1 MENSL
6 TIEDGVTLDEAK
18 AALERGR
25 HVVLVT
31 PPEPEQAG
39 AVWELTPGH
48 GPMAPGHGPM
58 TPGHGPGVGLPVLIV
73 CVDEVC
79 AAQWASA
86 APSDRRVHTITSLS
100 RAARLLKEGA
110 VAVLAGALPD
120 LTALVARAA
129 LKLEAVRAVVLAWP
143 EALVAG
149 EDAAALDSL
158 LAEAKDARRIILS
171 WNPAVLRDF
180 LERHAHRAHME
191 GGPPLDASARPL
203 PPVGPARYVVV
214 SPSRRPAALRDAI
227 DVLDSARPYIWR
239 GGPVEPPADQPDAVL
254 CPLLPTREQF
264 AALARLGEPVLLTT
278 AAQLPYVR
286 SLARPLTPLRLPTPA
301 DRAQDRT
308 AHLRERVARI
318 LDGGNVDAELALL
331 DPLFDR
337 HDPAEVAA
345 AILALSRQPAAVSE
359 TPPSSVPTWT
369 KVFVN
374 VGKKDQAAAKDL
386 VGALIREV
394 GIAKEAIGRIELR
407 ETFSLVEVTPAV
419 AERVVRGLTGATIK
433 GRRAVARL
441 ERQA

>member
-1 MENSL
+1 L
-6 TIEDGVTLDEAK
+6 TIEDGVTLDEAR

-39 AVWELTPGH
+39 AVWELV
-48 GPMAPGHGPM
+48 GPAGAARGGS

-73 CVDEVC
+73 CLDDVC
-79 AAQWASA
+79 AVEWASA
-86 APSDRRVHTITSLS
+86 APPDRRVHTVTSLS

-110 VAVLAGALPD
+110 AAVLAGALPD
-120 LTALVARAA
+120 LTALVARAV
-129 LKLEAVRAVVLAWP
+129 LKLEAVRTVVLAWP

-191 GGPPLDASARPL
+191 GAPPLDESARPL

-227 DVLDSARPYIWR
+227 DVLDAARPYIWR
-239 GGPVEPPADQPDAVL
+239 GGPVQPAADQPDAVL

-264 AALARLGEPVLLTT
+264 AALARLGEPVLLAT

-301 DRAQDRT
+301 DRAQDRA
-308 AHLRERVARI
+308 AHLRERVDRI
-318 LDGGNVDAELALL
+318 LDEGNVDAELALL

-345 AILALSRQPAAVSE
+345 AILAISRQLAAVSE
-359 TPPSSVPTWT
+359 TPPSNVPTWT

-374 VGKKDQAAAKDL
+374 VGKKDRTAAKDL

-441 ERQA
+441 ERGPSHTL